1 MQILFD
7 FIVNTFKEQ
16 SLKNGC
22 ANDNFYIKADL
33 ESFKNNITFLNHS
46 KLHEN
51 KTSFVYNDLVNVY
64 PEFIK
69 HCVDQFIMLSEVD
82 QVKIISDNFYK
93 KEEFFC
99 FNLLSKIS
107 KMTLDNLLHS
117 YYDNSM
123 YTIGTDSAL
132 KFKMIGDHFEKDLDP
147 KLVMDKIYSIIKNK
161 YFKTHIRT
169 LLIDSFFFDFYIK
182 EIEDIFCLPTLK
194 KKLSLKTDVYS

>member
-33 ESFKNNITFLNHS
+33 ESFKNNLIFLNHS

-51 KTSFVYNDLVNVY
+51 KISFEYNDLVNVY
-64 PEFIK
+64 PAFIQ
-69 HCVDQFIMLSEVD
+69 HCVEQFIILNEID
-82 QVKIISDNFYK
+82 QIKIISDNFYK

-107 KMTLDNLLHS
+107 KMTLDNLLRS
-117 YYDNSM
+117 YCDNSM
-123 YTIGTDSAL
+123 YTIGTESAL
-132 KFKMIGDHFEKDLDP
+132 KLKLIGEHFEKDLDP
-147 KLVMDKIYSIIKNK
+147 KLVMDKISSIIRNK
-161 YFKTHIRT
+161 DFKKHIRT
-169 LLIDSFFFDFYIK
+169 LLIDSFFFDSYIK
-182 EIEDIFCLPTLK
+182 EIEDIFCLSILK